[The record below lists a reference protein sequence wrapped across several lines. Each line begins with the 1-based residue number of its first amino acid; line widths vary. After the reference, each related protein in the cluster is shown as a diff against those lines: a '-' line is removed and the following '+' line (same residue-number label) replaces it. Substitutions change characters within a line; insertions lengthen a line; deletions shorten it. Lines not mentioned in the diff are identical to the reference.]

1 MEIAYYM
8 GVMGTRSI
16 IRHALNSTARGSEE
30 TNQLFLGC
38 PFCFIDI
45 HQGILRNACLLKIV
59 CYFFCCYKI
68 HIGFPFVLGPS

>member
-16 IRHALNSTARGSEE
+16 IRHALNTTARGREE
-30 TNQLFLGC
+30 TNQSFLGC

-45 HQGILRNACLLKIV
+45 HQGILRNACLLKL
-59 CYFFCCYKI
+59 YATFFAATR
-68 HIGFPFVLGPS
+68 FT